1 MNSPRYSLNLVA
13 RLCLNGI
20 TSKHHVQLRLVIDPA
35 TGAPSIQEIVNESTE
50 LFDVSQ
56 ESDEERNRRLNPTP
70 DELKRL
76 EERRSAEATY
86 GYMDD

>member
-1 MNSPRYSLNLVA
+1 MNSPRHDLNLIV

-20 TSKHHVQLRLVIDPA
+20 TSKHHVQLRFVIDPA
-35 TGAPSIQEIVNESTE
+35 TGASSIEEIENDSSG
-50 LFDVSQ
+50 LIDVSQ

-76 EERRSAEATY
+76 EDNRTAEATY